1 MNRFVLDY
9 DPQIAAEYHC
19 DKHVV
24 KMILE
29 EAQMLSTVHRQCGY
43 DGDELYRATHK
54 NHPCTV
60 WAGETTANYSWSYR
74 LLLALTEEYTMRYNK
89 FHATERLLIPLA
101 YPPSAV
107 PVGELTPFPQAMP
120 DDCKADDA
128 VQAYR
133 DYYMLHKRGI
143 ATWKFTDT
151 PKWWV

>member
-9 DPQIAAEYHC
+9 EPEIAAKYHC

-29 EAQMLSTVHRQCGY
+29 EAQMLSTVHRRLGY
-43 DGDELYRATHK
+43 DGDELYKAAFA

-60 WAGETTANYSWSYR
+60 WAGETTANYYWSYR
-74 LLLALTEEYTMRYNK
+74 LLLALLDEYTLRYNK
-89 FHATERLLIPLA
+89 IHATDRLTVALA
-101 YPPSAV
+101 YPPSGV
-107 PVGELTPFPQAMP
+107 PIGELTTFPQAMP
-120 DDCKADDA
+120 EDAKTADT

-133 DYYMLHKRGI
+133 NYYILYKRRF